1 MNIQDRTER
10 FFKVNVVQA
19 FIIIIGVL
27 FMISNYYH
35 LPFEEVHSPSLLRL
49 LLGLALVI
57 GGMGTLIFEYLK
69 YFKRSEND
77 LQ

>member
-1 MNIQDRTER
+1 
-10 FFKVNVVQA
+10 
-19 FIIIIGVL
+19 
-27 FMISNYYH
+27 MISNYYH